1 MKASLT
7 EDDCIF
13 QVDFTGSYRNDLQK
27 STQSA
32 YFRDQSFSN
41 FISCRYPKPVDS
53 GELQNNSAVVV
64 TESSDHNSLVSM
76 TCLKTVLD
84 KTEKYEMAY
93 NIFLEWWY
101 GSANWFSFCL

>member
-13 QVDFTGSYRNDLQK
+13 QVDFTESYRNDLQK

-41 FISCRYPKPVDS
+41 FI
-53 GELQNNSAVVV
+53 AVVV

-84 KTEKYEMAY
+84 KTEKYEMVY
-93 NIFLEWWY
+93 NIFLE
-101 GSANWFSFCL
+101 

>member
-7 EDDCIF
+7 EDNCIF
-13 QVDFTGSYRNDLQK
+13 QVDFTESYRNDLQK

-41 FISCRYPKPVDS
+41 FI
-53 GELQNNSAVVV
+53 AVVV

-84 KTEKYEMAY
+84 KTEKYEMVY
-93 NIFLEWWY
+93 NNFFRVMVWERKFVLVLSLGSSLE
-101 GSANWFSFCL
+101 L

>member
-13 QVDFTGSYRNDLQK
+13 QVDFTESYRNDLQK

-41 FISCRYPKPVDS
+41 FI
-53 GELQNNSAVVV
+53 AVVV

-84 KTEKYEMAY
+84 KTEKYEMVF
-93 NIFLEWWY
+93 IFFRVMVWERKFVLVLSL
-101 GSANWFSFCL
+101 GSSLKL